1 MGRWKRSIWKRVDP
15 WMDGSNVCEYMR
27 YSSTLALQW
36 TVTFGTRLQ
45 PLAPGTEPAAISGT
59 VCLYLSWRHMQHV
72 LCGTSRTSKGIKSCL
87 AGLISQSVTSRLP
100 PDQSHLFLLPSPHL
114 LAAATQDP
122 GGFTCAIGP
131 PCHPG
136 TCNQPL
142 VHSFRHS
149 QDSSALLPANIN
161 SRLILQRFRGKYE
174 YIYH

>member
-1 MGRWKRSIWKRVDP
+1 MS
-15 WMDGSNVCEYMR
+15 
-27 YSSTLALQW
+27 
-36 TVTFGTRLQ
+36 
-45 PLAPGTEPAAISGT
+45 
-59 VCLYLSWRHMQHV
+59 
-72 LCGTSRTSKGIKSCL
+72 
-87 AGLISQSVTSRLP
+87 GLISQSVTSRLP

-174 YIYH
+174 YIYIVSHVYAPGAEHNLLPMLICAVVLHMCRIPKGKKPKNQRQTEN